1 MCKVY
6 ISASWRHNRRR
17 RPQARGQR
25 STIEIRAK
33 CASFRINCATLNVT
47 HSHGNRRICAALE
60 WNFRRWAIVSRLFE
74 CSLNFPSASY
84 LNRECIHSASKKSQC
99 YINTTVTGNTS
110 IARTTRGCN
119 EPAVRIKG
127 NKP

>member
-1 MCKVY
+1 MSKVY
-6 ISASWRHNRRR
+6 TRWSHNRRR

-25 STIEIRAK
+25 STIEIAK
-33 CASFRINCATLNVT
+33 CASFREGNCATLNVT

-60 WNFRRWAIVSRLFE
+60 WNFRRRAIVSRLFE

-84 LNRECIHSASKKSQC
+84 LDRKCIHSARKKSQC
-99 YINTTVTGNTS
+99 YINTTVTRNTF
-110 IARTTRGCN
+110 IVRTTRGCN
-119 EPAVRIKG
+119 GPAVRIKG